1 MKIPRD
7 VSGEQLV
14 RCLKRLGYQVV
25 RQESSHARLTHP
37 GPPQHHVTVPMHKT
51 LRVGMLQAILKQV
64 AEQRSTTL
72 DALIEDL

>member
-7 VSGEQLV
+7 VSGNQLV
-14 RCLKRLGYQVV
+14 RRFKRLGYQVV
-25 RQESSHARLTHP
+25 RQESSHTRLTHP
-37 GPPQHHVTVPMHKT
+37 GPRNIMLPVPLHKT

-72 DALIEDL
+72 DALIEEL